1 MNSLVKKIDELIEQK
16 SLLKHPFYQMWSDGK
31 LSMDSLAGY
40 SKEYFQIVK
49 AVPSFV
55 DMIAKF
61 APEALIEEIR
71 SNAAE
76 ESEHIQPWT
85 DFAVSL
91 GVKRDEIDNYTGLE
105 KTNQAVSEL
114 SQTITSFEAGAAA
127 MYAFEKEIPKISHT
141 KLEGLEKFYNIISD
155 DATQYF
161 RLHMEADIRH
171 AATWQNILENIP
183 EEKHTAL
190 IEVAEKSLSAQNRLL
205 DSCYESYC
213 QTL

>member
-1 MNSLVKKIDELIEQK
+1 MNSLVKKIDDLIEQK

-40 SKEYFQIVK
+40 SKEYFQMVK

-55 DMIAKF
+55 DTIAKF
-61 APEALIEEIR
+61 APETMIGEIR
-71 SNAAE
+71 SNGAE

-91 GVKRDEIDNYTGLE
+91 GVQRDEIDNYTGLE

-114 SQTITSFEAGAAA
+114 SELMTSFEGGAAA

-141 KLEGLEKFYNIISD
+141 KLDGLEKFYNITSD

-171 AATWQNILENIP
+171 AATWQNILKNIQ
-183 EEKHTAL
+183 L
-190 IEVAEKSLSAQNRLL
+190 
-205 DSCYESYC
+205 
-213 QTL
+213 

>member
-31 LSMDSLAGY
+31 LSVDSLAGY
-40 SKEYFQIVK
+40 SKEYFQMVK

-55 DMIAKF
+55 ETIAKF
-61 APEALIEEIR
+61 APEALVEEIR
-71 SNAAE
+71 SNGTE

-85 DFAVSL
+85 DFAASL
-91 GVKRDEIDNYTGLE
+91 GVQRDEIDNYTGLE

-141 KLEGLEKFYNIISD
+141 KLEGLEKFYNIASD
-155 DATQYF
+155 EATQYF

-183 EEKHTAL
+183 EEKHASL
-190 IEVAEKSLSAQNRLL
+190 IEVAEKSLSAQNHLL
-205 DSCYESYC
+205 DSCYENYC

>member
-1 MNSLVKKIDELIEQK
+1 MDSLVKKIDELIEQK

-40 SKEYFQIVK
+40 SKEYFQMVK

-55 DMIAKF
+55 DAIAKF
-61 APEALIEEIR
+61 APQTTVEEIR
-71 SNAAE
+71 SNSAE
-76 ESEHIQPWT
+76 ESEHIQPWA

-91 GVKRDEIDNYTGLE
+91 GVQRDEINDYAGLE

-114 SQTITSFEAGAAA
+114 SQTITSLEAGAAA

-141 KLEGLEKFYNIISD
+141 KLEGLEKFYNITSD
-155 DATQYF
+155 DAMQYF
-161 RLHMEADIRH
+161 KLHMEADVRH

-183 EEKHTAL
+183 EEKHAAL
-190 IEVAEKSLSAQNRLL
+190 IQVAEKSLSAQNHLL

>member
-1 MNSLVKKIDELIEQK
+1 MNSLVKKINELIEQK

-40 SKEYFQIVK
+40 SKEYFQMVK

-55 DMIAKF
+55 DAIAKF
-61 APEALIEEIR
+61 APDALVEEIR
-71 SNAAE
+71 SNGAE
-76 ESEHIQPWT
+76 ESEHIQPWV

-91 GVKRDEIDNYTGLE
+91 GVQRDEIGNYTGLE

-114 SQTITSFEAGAAA
+114 SRTITSFEAGAAA
-127 MYAFEKEIPKISHT
+127 MYAFEKEIPKISHI
-141 KLEGLEKFYNIISD
+141 KLEGLEKFYNITSD

-183 EEKHTAL
+183 EEKHAAL
-190 IEVAEKSLSAQNRLL
+190 IEVAEKSLSAQNHLL

>member
-1 MNSLVKKIDELIEQK
+1 MNSLVQKIDELIEQK

-40 SKEYFQIVK
+40 SKEYFQMVK

-55 DMIAKF
+55 DAIAKF
-61 APEALIEEIR
+61 APETMIGEIR

-91 GVKRDEIDNYTGLE
+91 GVQRDEIGNYAGLE
-105 KTNQAVSEL
+105 KTNQAISEL
-114 SQTITSFEAGAAA
+114 SQTITSLETGAAA

-141 KLEGLEKFYNIISD
+141 KLEGLEKFYNITSD

-161 RLHMEADIRH
+161 KLHMEADIRH

-183 EEKHTAL
+183 EEKHAAL
-190 IEVAEKSLSAQNRLL
+190 IEVAEKSLSAQNHLL
-205 DSCYESYC
+205 DSCYENYC